1 MAFRDSEVVLRE
13 RIERLELSLART
25 TGRVMRL
32 TDERDALQAEL
43 ERLTGDPKALA
54 RVRRAMRTRSA
65 LFVALRIVG
74 VIGIVVAILPMVAIA
89 LFLLIDG
96 KVGSGLLCGL
106 FPLSIVAGILAL
118 KLPDLVHALELRLER
133 RQRAR

>member
-1 MAFRDSEVVLRE
+1 
-13 RIERLELSLART
+13 
-25 TGRVMRL
+25 MRL

-43 ERLTGDPKALA
+43 DRLTGDPKALA

-74 VIGIVVAILPMVAIA
+74 AIGIVVALLPMMAVA

-96 KVGSGLLCGL
+96 KVGSGLLCGF
-106 FPLSIVAGILAL
+106 FPLLSGAGLLAL
-118 KLPDLVHALELRLER
+118 KLPDLVHAVELRVER
-133 RQRAR
+133 KRRER